1 MPYSIEEGHEA
12 CDDGEVAVVKD
23 SDGEVM
29 GCHGTESD
37 AQDQIAALEASEDE
51 RAEPEDLSEGTRVTW
66 GPDNATRYGEIVSVV
81 TSGETT
87 SDTPGEGEATLEG
100 SEDNPAYRIQ
110 HYEAGDGGWEESDS
124 VTVHRADNLTVIEDF
139 PARSASTARTGTPH
153 HRAVTEAQIRQS
165 GEENVVTVQFMTEQ
179 VARDGMVLDAE
190 GLDTDAYERNP
201 VVLWSHGTDP
211 RRGGEPIAR
220 ASNIR
225 QGGDGMLA
233 DVTFAEDDFAQR
245 IKRKVQE
252 GFINAV
258 SIGWRTEDIDRSG
271 DAPTITESDMTE
283 FSFVAVPAD
292 TDALVQE
299 RSEGEDLRH
308 RIATI
313 ENQLEELRAQA
324 TATSPS
330 EPVDAEGT
338 LSESSDDD
346 RDAAQEE
353 DASAPTGTEQYVSL
367 STLKKLK
374 AQQGRQW
381 TREDIRTELKKILGM
396 K

>member
-1 MPYSIEEGHEA
+1 MPTRT
-12 CDDGEVAVVKD
+12 DDG
-23 SDGEVM
+23 
-29 GCHGTESD
+29 
-37 AQDQIAALEASEDE
+37 SEDE
-51 RAEPEDLSEGTRVTW
+51 ANDIEHPGDDRE
-66 GPDNATRYGEIVSVV
+66 VS
-81 TSGETT
+81 
-87 SDTPGEGEATLEG
+87 D
-100 SEDNPAYRIQ
+100 
-110 HYEAGDGGWEESDS
+110 
-124 VTVHRADNLTVIEDF
+124 
-139 PARSASTARTGTPH
+139 H

-165 GEENVVTVQFMTEQ
+165 GEEDVVTVQFMTDQ
-179 VARDGMVLDAE
+179 VARDGMVLDPE
-190 GLDTDAYERNP
+190 GLDTQAYERNP

-245 IKRKVQE
+245 IKRKVQD

-258 SIGWRTEDIDRSG
+258 SIGWRTEDIDRTG

-283 FSFVAVPAD
+283 FSIVAVPAD

-299 RSEGEDLRH
+299 REAGEDLRH
-308 RIATI
+308 RLATI
-313 ENQLEELRAQA
+313 ENELEQLRAQA

-330 EPVDAEGT
+330 EEVGSEGT
-338 LSESSDDD
+338 PSEPSDTGRDD
-346 RDAAQEE
+346 AQEGDGSQSTE
-353 DASAPTGTEQYVSL
+353 TSSTEMEQYVPL
-367 STLKKLK
+367 STLMKLK

-396 K
+396 A